1 MAADTLMEIT
11 MSRMLYVQF
20 SRGPRQVVSDL
31 QGVVAGVLCAD
42 REVHRVNDHIHPSFL
57 RSLVRHIIFNFFF
70 FLQNYNNFCHYLSN
84 LYQLFALA
92 GLI

>member
-42 REVHRVNDHIHPSFL
+42 REVHRVYNHIHPSFL
-57 RSLVRHIIFNFFF
+57 RSLVRWFFF
-70 FLQNYNNFCHYLSN
+70 TKLQ
-84 LYQLFALA
+84 
-92 GLI
+92 

>member
-31 QGVVAGVLCAD
+31 QDVVAGVLCAD
-42 REVHRVNDHIHPSFL
+42 REVHRTDDHIHTSFL
-57 RSLVRHIIFNFFF
+57 RSLVRNILILSLIFIFF
-70 FLQNYNNFCHYLSN
+70 
-84 LYQLFALA
+84 
-92 GLI
+92 